1 MRLIDTH
8 CHLCSDKLAPHVSE
22 LVERATCNGV
32 EKIINIT
39 FDEQTLETGLKQV
52 EQFPNLWLTVGIQ
65 PHDADQ
71 YSPTLVQRM
80 EAIALSHEKVVAIG
94 EIGLDGYHKFVP
106 MPQQIVCFEDF
117 LEVALR
123 CNLPV
128 VVHVRD
134 TFADVH
140 SRLKKFAERG
150 GSGVIHCFTGTLDEG
165 RAFLDLGFYL
175 SFSGIVTF
183 KNSDALREVA
193 KFVPSDRILVETD
206 SPYLAPTPHRGK
218 QNEPAWVANVAEC
231 VADLRGTG
239 FAEFAE
245 QTSRNAERLF
255 HKLQSTSNSK
265 TAAQT

>member
-8 CHLCSDKLAPHVSE
+8 CHLCTDKLAPHVSE
-22 LVERATCNGV
+22 LVARANDIGV

-39 FDEQTLETGLKQV
+39 FDAQTLETGLKQV
-52 EQFPNLWLTVGIQ
+52 EQLPNLWLTVGIQ

-71 YSPTLVQRM
+71 HTPELVRRM
-80 EAIALSHEKVVAIG
+80 ESIAMTHHKVVAIG

-106 MPQQIVCFEDF
+106 MPQQIICFEDF

-123 CNLPV
+123 CKLPV

-134 TFADVH
+134 TFDDVFV
-140 SRLKKFAERG
+140 RLKSFTERG
-150 GSGVIHCFTGTLDEG
+150 GTGVIHCFTGSLDEG
-165 RAFLDLGFYL
+165 RAFLDIGFYL

-193 KFVPSDRILVETD
+193 KMVPADRILVETD
-206 SPYLAPTPHRGK
+206 SPYLAPVPHRGK

-231 VADLRGTG
+231 IAGIRGMTMPD
-239 FAEFAE
+239 FAELTSHNAE
-245 QTSRNAERLF
+245 QLF
-255 HKLQSTSNSK
+255 YKMASK
-265 TAAQT
+265 AKNTHLK